1 MTSSQDEPVI
11 RDSRRIDPE
20 TGEPRT
26 PPAEQTEEES
36 EALAGEVVDEPAEQ
50 PADGR
55 LQEELDLTAE
65 QTDQVR
71 AIFAEQ
77 HARFQELREEEG
89 GDPES
94 RREAF
99 RQHREETHA
108 RIREVL
114 NDEQRARLD
123 ELHAEFKE
131 EHGPGAGGHHC
142 PSHGDRSDN
151 A

>member
-1 MTSSQDEPVI
+1 MHPVRFHPTRRLAMQAGLLAVLVLAAAPARGQDPMKGH
-11 RDSRRIDPE
+11 DP
-20 TGEPRT
+20 
-26 PPAEQTEEES
+26 
-36 EALAGEVVDEPAEQ
+36 DEHLS
-50 PADGR
+50 R